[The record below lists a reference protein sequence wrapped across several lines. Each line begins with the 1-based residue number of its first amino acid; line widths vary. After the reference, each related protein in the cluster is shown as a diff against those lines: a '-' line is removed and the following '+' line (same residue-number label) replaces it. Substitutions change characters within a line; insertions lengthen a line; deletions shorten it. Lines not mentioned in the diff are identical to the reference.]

1 MVQEHIVSV
10 YDDELT
16 NLDRLVVKMGK
27 EVSDLMAHSI
37 KSLINQDIKLADKV
51 IARDKEIDAIEME
64 IDAQATR
71 ILALRQPMA
80 ADLRA
85 VIASLKMSNDLERM
99 GDYAKNISRR
109 AKTLSNASILPSSGK
124 ALVRMTKAAGA
135 MIDLVIEAYVEKDVQ
150 KALDVIAADD
160 DVDML
165 YTSMFREIL
174 TYMMEDPRNISACT
188 HLLFIAKNI
197 ERVGDHATNI
207 AEQVYYIVEG
217 KQYEEG
223 HTNLDNTPFIME
235 D

>member
-27 EVSDLMAHSI
+27 EVSDLMTHSI
-37 KSLINQDIKLADKV
+37 KSLINQDIELADKV
-51 IARDKEIDAIEME
+51 IAKDKEIDAIEME
-64 IDAQATR
+64 IDGQATR